1 MSERRGEQK
10 IMSMAPLARL
20 AYRVLRSNVADP
32 AIPYR
37 LTFALTNRCQARC
50 AMCDIWTKP
59 EGDELLLE
67 EIAAI
72 VRKAGRF
79 SWINLTGGEIF
90 LRPDIG
96 SIVRAVIELSP
107 NLYLMNFPT
116 NGLLT
121 EEIVATVDNILQKSR
136 LPRLIVTV
144 SLDGPRE
151 VHDSIRGVPG
161 IFDRAVATFQAL
173 RERRSD
179 RFSVFFGFTLQEANI
194 SFFNDTLRAVQEVIG
209 GCVVDDFHVNM
220 AHVSGHYYGNT
231 RFDGIPNTVVAA
243 EILQR
248 ISSSRKTRLLDP
260 VAILERRYQTIARTY
275 LSTGRVPLVC
285 QAASASCFIDPGGIV
300 YPCIG
305 MDSPIGSLR
314 DNRYDLYS
322 IWRSS
327 DRLRIRHAA
336 RTGACPGCWTPCEAY
351 QTLLANLLPIP
362 GRQG

>member
-1 MSERRGEQK
+1 
-10 IMSMAPLARL
+10 MSMAPLARL
-20 AYRVLRSNVADP
+20 AYRVVRSNITDP
-32 AIPYR
+32 VFPYR

-50 AMCDIWTKP
+50 AMCNIWTKP
-59 EGDELLLE
+59 AGDELSLE
-67 EIAAI
+67 EITSVFRIAN
-72 VRKAGRF
+72 RF

-96 SIVRAVIELSP
+96 SIMHAIIGESHD
-107 NLYLMNFPT
+107 LYLLNFPT

-121 EEIVATVDNILQKSR
+121 DEIAATVDSIMTKTR

-144 SLDGPRE
+144 SLDGPRD
-151 VHDSIRGVPG
+151 VHDRIRGIAG
-161 IFDRAVATFQAL
+161 IYDNAVATFKVL

-194 SFFNDTLRAVQEVIG
+194 SSFDETVQSVREIIG
-209 GCVVDDFHVNM
+209 ECSVDDFHVNM

-243 EILQR
+243 EILRR
-248 ISSSRKTRLLDP
+248 ISCSRKTRLLDP
-260 VAILERRYQTIARTY
+260 VAILEDRYQRIARTY

-285 QAASASCFIDPGGIV
+285 QAASASCFIDPGGTV

-327 DRLRIRHAA
+327 DRLRIRDAA
-336 RTGACPGCWTPCEAY
+336 RAGSCPGCWTPCEAY
-351 QTLLANLLPIP
+351 QTLLANLLPLP
-362 GRQG
+362 GRRG

>member
-1 MSERRGEQK
+1 
-10 IMSMAPLARL
+10 MSMVPLARL
-20 AYRVLRSNVADP
+20 AYRVLRSNVTDP
-32 AIPYR
+32 AFPYR

-50 AMCDIWTKP
+50 AMCEIWRKP
-59 EGDELLLE
+59 VGDELSLE

-72 VRKAGRF
+72 FRKAGQF

-90 LRPDIG
+90 LRSDIQ
-96 SIVRAVIELSP
+96 SIMHAVIEESP
-107 NLYLMNFPT
+107 DLYLMNFPT

-121 EEIVATVDNILQKSR
+121 EEIVATVDNILTETR

-144 SLDGPRE
+144 SLDGPRDL
-151 VHDSIRGVPG
+151 HDRIRGVSG
-161 IFDRAVATFQAL
+161 TFDRAVATFQKL
-173 RERRSD
+173 RERRSH

-194 SFFNDTLRAVQEVIG
+194 SSFDDTLRAVQEVTG
-209 GCVVDDFHVNM
+209 GCTVDDFHVNM

-248 ISSSRKTRLLDP
+248 ISRSRKTRLLDP
-260 VAILERRYQTIARTY
+260 VAVLERRYQAIAKTY
-275 LSTGRVPLVC
+275 LSAGRAPLVC
-285 QAASASCFIDPGGIV
+285 QAASASCFIDPEGIV

-305 MDSPIGSLR
+305 RNSPIGSLR

-336 RTGACPGCWTPCEAY
+336 RTGDCPGCWTPCEAY

-362 GRQG
+362 GRRE